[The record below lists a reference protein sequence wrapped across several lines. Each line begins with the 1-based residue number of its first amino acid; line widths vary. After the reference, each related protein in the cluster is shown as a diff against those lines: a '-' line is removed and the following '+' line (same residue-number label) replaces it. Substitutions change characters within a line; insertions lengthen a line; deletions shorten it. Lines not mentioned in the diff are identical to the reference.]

1 MSGSTEP
8 PLALADSSVAVS
20 ALVQDHKFHDLAV
33 AAVGGHRAGIATHAL
48 LETYCRLT
56 RYPRHRVTPKQA
68 VALLD
73 RAFPNRYLLS
83 KDGTDRLL
91 GALAAGAI
99 HGGAIH
105 GGAIYDGLI
114 AATAAEAGL
123 PLLTLDHRAAR
134 TYAAVGAE
142 VHYLA

>member
-8 PLALADSSVAVS
+8 PLALADSTVAVS

-56 RYPRHRVTPKQA
+56 RYPRHRVAPKQA

-83 KDGTDRLL
+83 KGGTDRLL

-99 HGGAIH
+99 HGGAT
-105 GGAIYDGLI
+105 YDGLI

-123 PLLTLDHRAAR
+123 PLLTLDRRAAR

-142 VHYLA
+142 VHYLT